1 MRAPIIWAIL
11 LSLAMAGCAGSRAS
25 RRPSGACEHGRASWY
40 GGHFHGRETASGET
54 YDKEA
59 LTAAHPR
66 LPFGTVVCVTNKKNG
81 WSVNVRINDR
91 GPHAKGR
98 IIDVSEAAARQLGML
113 GDGVVPVKVQV
124 LKRPRKR
131 KAH

>member
-1 MRAPIIWAIL
+1 MKIL
-11 LSLAMAGCAGSRAS
+11 VVSALALSLLLCGCAGSRAA
-25 RRPSGACEHGRASWY
+25 RKPGACERGQASWY
-40 GGHFHGRETASGET
+40 GGQFHGRETASGET

-66 LPFGTVVCVTNKKNG
+66 LPFGTVVCVTNLKNG
-81 WSVNVRINDR
+81 WTVNVRINDR

-113 GDGVVPVKVQV
+113 GDGVVPVSLRIVELPGK
-124 LKRPRKR
+124 
-131 KAH
+131 

>member
-1 MRAPIIWAIL
+1 MKAAAWSFLAVL
-11 LSLAMAGCAGSRAS
+11 LVAGCAASRAS
-25 RRPSGACEHGRASWY
+25 RRTAGSCERGRASWY
-40 GGHFHGRETASGET
+40 GGHFHGRKTASGET

-66 LPFGTVVCVTNKKNG
+66 LPFGTVVRVTNEKNG

-98 IIDVSEAAARQLGML
+98 IIDLSEAAARQLGMI
-113 GDGVVPVKVQV
+113 GDGVVPVSVRIVSKP
-124 LKRPRKR
+124 KTR
-131 KAH
+131 